1 MSSNIQASKMSE
13 MSGLSISEAE
23 PLLNNKVKTGRSLF
37 ESKKKQEKTGS
48 VALESKEEQKE

>member
-23 PLLNNKVKTGRSLF
+23 PLLNNKVKTSRSLF